1 MNTRLFVGALG
12 GWVSGWV
19 AMIIIN
25 HNQTEELISRER
37 ILVYRK
43 EIVKK
48 IKSFLYSYTKVDHLK
63 PSHTYTVC

>member
-1 MNTRLFVGALG
+1 MNTRLFVGVLG

-43 EIVKK
+43 EMVKN
-48 IKSFLYSYTKVDHLK
+48 KSIFYILIQRLTI
-63 PSHTYTVC
+63 